1 MRIDVFQT
9 RWGWPARAVFLSG
22 CLLVAV
28 GSVAQQ
34 FPAGMFFKDFSLPQ
48 NYGPPHETRMKSL
61 LQGAEAVSQEGG
73 GILIQKLKLQTFR
86 EDGAGEFVLQAD
98 TCLYDPKLRNA
109 SSPGPLEM
117 RTADGRFSTA
127 GEGFLW
133 REAESRLII
142 SNRVHT
148 VILTGGKRSDNP

>member
-1 MRIDVFQT
+1 MRNNVFQT
-9 RWGWPARAVFLSG
+9 GLGWTVRAVILG
-22 CLLVAV
+22 VCLRVVV

-34 FPAGMFFKDFSLPQ
+34 FPAGMFFRDFSLPQ
-48 NYGPPHETRMKSL
+48 NYGPPHETQMKSL

-86 EDGAGEFVLQAD
+86 EDGVGEFVLQAD
-98 TCLYDPKLRNA
+98 NCLYDPKRHHA

-133 REAESRLII
+133 RETESTLII

-148 VILTGGKRSDNP
+148 VIHTGGNPSDKP